1 MSQPEVEVAVLLTE
15 REKALLGEGHRLLPI
30 TANSG
35 GLATGVMAKQGQGIC
50 YGFTVYNQGAA
61 QFILVMTPDTFNVNG
76 STPGLCFPIPG
87 ASTMSV
93 NFGDHGRVFRQ
104 GLAVVNSTTDTTLT
118 AGTAN
123 CMFDVQYI

>member
-1 MSQPEVEVAVLLTE
+1 MTQPVEELIVELTE
-15 REKALLGEGHRLLPI
+15 REKALLGEGHRLLPLS
-30 TANSG
+30 ANSV

-76 STPGLCFPIPG
+76 STPILCFPIAG
-87 ASTMSV
+87 ATTMAV
-93 NFGDHGRVFRQ
+93 NFGDHGKAFRQ
-104 GLAVVNSTTDTTLT
+104 GFAVVNSTTDSTLT

-123 CMFDVQYI
+123 CMFDVQYV